1 MRRHSLL
8 LLTILALCVT
18 APIKAQ
24 LVNPVTLATE
34 PQATPDSVVARL
46 MTFDR
51 NHDGR
56 VARAE
61 LPERMLGLLTR
72 GDVSK
77 DDALDATEVRKL
89 AVAPAPPVAVR
100 GLQPGQ
106 YGFGEDFDL
115 DTRLHIDG
123 AIEDLRL
130 ASATRDQA
138 LAIGRAFVDKSNEQA
153 KADLLATME
162 GLLTPEQLAQVKALL
177 GRRVSVVQ
185 FSQRPGEALPREALE
200 GNVPREL
207 ARRIVMVAA
216 DPTRIIQTFDLAP
229 EQKKAALVAV
239 EQFKSRKTLS
249 DADRSALLQQLR
261 ALLDDQQRD
270 DLRAAL
276 ERRPI
281 VKQHT
286 NVIFSTATQ
295 TLPPTAVPQT
305 AEPDTSFAIR
315 DLVLRQ

>member
-24 LVNPVTLATE
+24 LVNAVTAAPE

-51 NHDGR
+51 NHDGL

-77 DDALDATEVRKL
+77 DGALDATEVRRL
-89 AVAPAPPVAVR
+89 AVAPAPPVVAR

-106 YGFGEDFDL
+106 YGFGEDTGF

-138 LAIGRAFVDKSNEQA
+138 LAIGRKFADAVNEQA
-153 KADLLATME
+153 KADLMATLE
-162 GLLTPEQLAQVKALL
+162 GLLNAQQLMQVRAVIDRGVRAL
-177 GRRVSVVQ
+177 Q
-185 FSQRPGEALPREALE
+185 FSQPSAAVVLRPGPDVNDLHNMVPVRIIAGPDLARIVQTFNLMTDQKKEALA
-200 GNVPREL
+200 
-207 ARRIVMVAA
+207 
-216 DPTRIIQTFDLAP
+216 
-229 EQKKAALVAV
+229 AV
-239 EQFKSRKTLS
+239 EQFKSHKTLN
-249 DADRSALLQQLR
+249 DADRTALLQQLGS
-261 ALLDDQQRD
+261 LLDHQQRD

-281 VKQHT
+281 VKQSPAFFAGLK
-286 NVIFSTATQ
+286 V
-295 TLPPTAVPQT
+295 LPVPAAIPQT
-305 AEPDTSFAIR
+305 VQPGSSFAVR

>member
-24 LVNPVTLATE
+24 LVNPVTPAPE

-51 NHDGR
+51 NHDGL

-77 DDALDATEVRKL
+77 DGALDATEVRRL
-89 AVAPAPPVAVR
+89 AVAPAPPVVAR

-106 YGFGEDFDL
+106 YGFGEDTGF

-138 LAIGRAFVDKSNEQA
+138 LAIGRTFADKANEQA
-153 KADLLATME
+153 KTDLLATME
-162 GLLTPEQLAQVKALL
+162 GLLTPEQLVQVRAVLD
-177 GRRVSVVQ
+177 RRVRTVQ
-185 FSQRPGEALPREALE
+185 FNEHSGDVLVRPADV
-200 GNVPREL
+200 NEL
-207 ARRIVMVAA
+207 HNLVA
-216 DPTRIIQTFDLAP
+216 TRIIAGPDLTRVVQTFNLTP
-229 EQKKAALVAV
+229 EEKKAALVAV

-249 DADRSALLQQLR
+249 DADRTALLHELR

-281 VKQHT
+281 VKQ
-286 NVIFSTATQ
+286 STAFFAGLKV
-295 TLPPTAVPQT
+295 LPAPVAIPQT
-305 AEPDTSFAIR
+305 AQPQPGTSFAIR